1 MKKAAGEQRDAILDE
16 REKQWGNAKTTH
28 ERIAK
33 VWSGILGVPVRADQV
48 TLCMAGMKLVR
59 AEINPSDPDSL
70 IDARG
75 YAAIAAEIVA

>member
-1 MKKAAGEQRDAILDE
+1 MKKATGEQRDAILDE

-28 ERIAK
+28 ERIAT

-48 TLCMAGMKLVR
+48 ALCMVGMKLVR